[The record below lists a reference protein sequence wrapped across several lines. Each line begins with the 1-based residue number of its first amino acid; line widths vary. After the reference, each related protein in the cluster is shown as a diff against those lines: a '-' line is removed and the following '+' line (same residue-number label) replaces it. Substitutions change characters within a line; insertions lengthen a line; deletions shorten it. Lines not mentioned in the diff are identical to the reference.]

1 MEQKFKPRKAFAS
14 ELGFAIRTF
23 ERKIKDAQI
32 TIPKGLLSPQ
42 TQKSIRYSLGFL
54 EERIGIL

>member
-1 MEQKFKPRKAFAS
+1 MEEIFKPRKALAA
-14 ELGFAIRTF
+14 ELGIATRTF

-42 TQKSIRYSLGFL
+42 TQKNIRDLLGFTS
-54 EERIGIL
+54 